1 MKLSESAP
9 EGIDVTEVLELAAK
23 LGMGETPEMTALR
36 GQIVEALREGPEKDA
51 LARELYAE
59 YERKVDM
66 LLEKVTTL
74 NGQIGE
80 QLVKAVIFGE
90 AGNGDYFLDF
100 LSDARLS
107 AHNSGLMWE
116 EVNQIGGIMRRSG
129 LGG

>member
-1 MKLSESAP
+1 M
-9 EGIDVTEVLELAAK
+9 TEVLELAAK

-80 QLVKAVIFGE
+80 QLLKAVIFGE